1 MLDRD
6 VPKTP
11 EPPLSEKVHPQ
22 AGDGKDGAAVETCH
36 HLKERLLSFADPTR
50 NHGINALMDQ
60 MLTAEEYDAKCVT
73 LGFPSSQELLEDK
86 KGQ

>member
-1 MLDRD
+1 MIIRD
-6 VPKTP
+6 TQSTP
-11 EPPLSEKVHPQ
+11 EPTHRNEVNPQ

-36 HLKERLLSFADPTR
+36 HLQERLLGFTDPTR
-50 NHGINALMDQ
+50 NHGINALIDQ